1 MIFALKDALGQV
13 VSFYGRS
20 LRVGHFYLPAR
31 CGLYPKHPGRTAKC
45 IILTESIIDAASL
58 LQIKALS
65 SYEILALFGCNG
77 LTAEHKQALKNCE
90 ALEQVLLMLDGDEA
104 GQKAS
109 NKYEKELAALLPNI
123 KIRSIEL
130 PKNTD
135 INELWANHLSE
146 ELFIEMLSDGQ
157 AIQVEHGK
165 KNQLNVQNPN
175 NLIYKGDH
183 AKAIYYIKG
192 FRTQKNLDSLKITLV
207 TKNEHG
213 TNYRSK
219 VEIYEDNLVQKY
231 CKAAC
236 EKLGL
241 RAQLMDLDI
250 SLLTD
255 YLEAYRADLTTTDD
269 SSKPLKTFK
278 ISSLDR
284 RKAKAFLAKPKLFE
298 RLNKWIGKTG
308 IVGEERTRL
317 LLLIVA
323 SSYKC
328 KDTLHALI
336 QGSTGTG
343 KTLLL
348 RKVMEMIPEND
359 RHVWTRISD
368 KSLYHAGT
376 KFKNS
381 SIAIEDWDGLSEEV
395 QYVVR
400 EMQSGIRLTCTLTQ
414 KQANGKMEN
423 VEILAEGPIATL
435 MCTTHGTIY
444 EDNMSRCLLVAVDES
459 EEQTERIL
467 EYQYKKDRGEI
478 DGDKEEQT
486 SDFIQKLVYVLKPQ
500 AVVNPFAGKIQLPKR
515 VHKIRRLNHL
525 FQCFVKQVTWWHQ
538 EQRRTDEKGRLITQK
553 EDVLLA
559 INLLFETI
567 VLKVDELDG
576 SLRQFFEQLKDYVQ
590 NQEDKEKHRFR
601 RRELREALKVRKS
614 QLHNYLQA
622 LSDLEYI
629 RKVGGYTNKG
639 YLYQIDYWDDNKAL
653 RKEIQTDMNEQ
664 LKALE

>member
-1 MIFALKDALGQV
+1 
-13 VSFYGRS
+13 
-20 LRVGHFYLPAR
+20 
-31 CGLYPKHPGRTAKC
+31 
-45 IILTESIIDAASL
+45 
-58 LQIKALS
+58 
-65 SYEILALFGCNG
+65 
-77 LTAEHKQALKNCE
+77 
-90 ALEQVLLMLDGDEA
+90 
-104 GQKAS
+104 
-109 NKYEKELAALLPNI
+109 
-123 KIRSIEL
+123 
-130 PKNTD
+130 
-135 INELWANHLSE
+135 
-146 ELFIEMLSDGQ
+146 
-157 AIQVEHGK
+157 
-165 KNQLNVQNPN
+165 
-175 NLIYKGDH
+175 
-183 AKAIYYIKG
+183 
-192 FRTQKNLDSLKITLV
+192 
-207 TKNEHG
+207 
-213 TNYRSK
+213 
-219 VEIYEDNLVQKY
+219 
-231 CKAAC
+231 
-236 EKLGL
+236 
-241 RAQLMDLDI
+241 
-250 SLLTD
+250 
-255 YLEAYRADLTTTDD
+255 
-269 SSKPLKTFK
+269 
-278 ISSLDR
+278 
-284 RKAKAFLAKPKLFE
+284 
-298 RLNKWIGKTG
+298 
-308 IVGEERTRL
+308 
-317 LLLIVA
+317 
-323 SSYKC
+323 
-328 KDTLHALI
+328 
-336 QGSTGTG
+336 
-343 KTLLL
+343 
-348 RKVMEMIPEND
+348 
-359 RHVWTRISD
+359 
-368 KSLYHAGT
+368 
-376 KFKNS
+376 
-381 SIAIEDWDGLSEEV
+381 
-395 QYVVR
+395 
-400 EMQSGIRLTCTLTQ
+400 
-414 KQANGKMEN
+414 
-423 VEILAEGPIATL
+423 

-576 SLRQFFEQLKDYVQ
+576 SLRQFFEQLKYYVQ